1 MAARDNKRLQAIV
14 NNEKLEEVSHCA
26 NISLVTSELLANV
39 GKDDVDLVRLTV
51 HKSNLK
57 RRLDVSY
64 QMKKN
69 GNCIHT
75 EAVTVENGR
84 VLRYH
89 TQDDDYQGKLKEIFL
104 EGKGIWEHRRLLSMM
119 IGDLNRFPEEHSVS
133 EDDRE
138 FVLLEAYTPERRE
151 IVSIKIID

>member
-1 MAARDNKRLQAIV
+1 MNLTAII
-14 NNEKLEEVSHCA
+14 NNERLEKVSHSG
-26 NISLVTSELLANV
+26 NLSLVTGELLASTEN
-39 GKDDVDLVRLTV
+39 DVDLVRLTV

-57 RRLDVSY
+57 RRLDVSF

-75 EAVTVENGR
+75 EAVTVESGR
-84 VLRYH
+84 ILRYH
-89 TQDDDYQGKLKEIFL
+89 TQEDEYQGELKEIFL
-104 EGKGIWEHRRLLSMM
+104 DRKGIGEHICLLSKM
-119 IGDLNRFPEEHSVS
+119 IGDLSRFPKEHSVS